1 MSEYIQHMKTKLLQ
15 VRIEPDKIIELKARA
30 DDLGMSVSEYV
41 RYLFSLDTFGH
52 DLNQAIQFHGDTLIA
67 LMKKAKS
74 ESLEN
79 FTTRMKKRKT
89 REGQKL
95 TK

>member
-15 VRIEPDKIIELKARA
+15 VRIEPEEIDTLKARA
-30 DDLGMSVSEYV
+30 EELGMSVSEYV